1 MAQERAHVAT
11 NRAHGSVPEE
21 SSFVVA
27 ARATIP
33 AARVRATTATTR
45 GRGGASTA
53 RGRGRTST
61 TGQARGRGRK
71 RSYNSANVPASPSL
85 PDLNATAA
93 EEEIQITQNA
103 PTN

>member
-21 SSFVVA
+21 SAFVVA

-45 GRGGASTA
+45 GRGRALFA
-53 RGRGRTST
+53 IGRGRTHT
-61 TGQARGRGRK
+61 VGKNVYCRDMRRK
-71 RSYNSANVPASPSL
+71 RKNIYYMAR
-85 PDLNATAA
+85 
-93 EEEIQITQNA
+93 ERQRIKQWRCK
-103 PTN
+103 